1 MRLTG
6 ILGNNSDTHIHA
18 IVKERMRLTGILG
31 NNSDTHIHV
40 IVK

>member
-6 ILGNNSDTHIHA
+6 IL
-18 IVKERMRLTGILG
+18 E

-40 IVK
+40 IVKCEHAVNRHTEK